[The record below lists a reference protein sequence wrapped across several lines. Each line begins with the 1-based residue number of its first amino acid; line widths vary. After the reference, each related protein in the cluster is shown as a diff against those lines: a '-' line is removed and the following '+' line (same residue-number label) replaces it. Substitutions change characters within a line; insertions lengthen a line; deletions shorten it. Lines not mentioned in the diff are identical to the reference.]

1 MNITTATAARI
12 ARADAVSWGRALERA
27 TRTAAAAL
35 VAVYVAGL
43 LLGAWL
49 HRLNEALAAA
59 ASKPHR
65 QPPPPLLEA
74 ASDSRGPGGTR
85 QRPRP
90 APQNQP
96 GTELH
101 QQSAA
106 KPKASTRR
114 RAGVK
119 AAQRPATAT
128 ARPARR
134 RALATAGGDR

>member
-1 MNITTATAARI
+1 MNIANATAARI
-12 ARADAVSWGRALERA
+12 ARADAASWGRALERA

-35 VAVYVAGL
+35 VAIYIAGL
-43 LLGAWL
+43 LLGVWL

-74 ASDSRGPGGTR
+74 APGSRGPGSTR

-90 APQNQP
+90 AQQSQQ

-114 RAGVK
+114 RTGAK
-119 AAQRPATAT
+119 AAHQPATTTTRPAPRRGTAT
-128 ARPARR
+128 AGVAP
-134 RALATAGGDR
+134 